1 MISKNKKR
9 IQVLLFVV
17 IMGFTFYAVFHKQDL
32 PTIWD
37 SICKM
42 SWVSILVA
50 IALSIFFASAE
61 GIMMWYLLRSM
72 GNKCR
77 MGQCL
82 RYSWVGFFYSGI
94 TPSATGGQPMQL
106 YYMNKD
112 GWKAS
117 QSTVILMTM
126 ALAYKL
132 VLVLVGTT
140 MLIVWYQPLKSYM
153 GNTVLLYFLGIVLN
167 LGVILV
173 IIGAMAFPNIL
184 IQVANW
190 FEVLLIRAHIW
201 KPKEGRK
208 AKVKEFVGQYRQA
221 VGFMA
226 GHKSRILV
234 VMFITALQR
243 FSMFLLTYVIY
254 KGFYLAGENVWKIM
268 ELQAAVTISV
278 DMLPVPGAQGI
289 TEIVYQAVFGNIFT
303 EEYLVPS
310 MLVNRGINFYFL
322 LVFCGIV
329 AALAAIKVKKYGD

>member
-1 MISKNKKR
+1 MGNRNRKR
-9 IQVLLFVV
+9 IQVLLFVG
-17 IMGFTFYAVFHKQDL
+17 IMGLTFYAVFHKQDL
-32 PTIWD
+32 PKIWD
-37 SICKM
+37 AICKM

-50 IALSIFFASAE
+50 MALSIFFASAE

-77 MGQCL
+77 LCQCL
-82 RYSWVGFFYSGI
+82 RYSFVGFFYSGI

-112 GWKAS
+112 GWKVS
-117 QSTVILMTM
+117 ESTVILMTM

-132 VLVLVGTT
+132 VLVIVGTT
-140 MLIVWYQPLKSYM
+140 MLVAWYQPLKNYM
-153 GNTVLLYFLGIVLN
+153 GNMVLLYFLGIILN

-184 IQVANW
+184 IQIADW
-190 FEVLLIRAHIW
+190 FELLLVRIHIW
-201 KPKEGRK
+201 KPKENRK
-208 AKVKEFVGQYRQA
+208 EKVKEFVGQYQQSVR
-221 VGFMA
+221 FMA

-243 FSMFLLTYVIY
+243 FSMFLLTYVVY
-254 KGFYLAGENVWKIM
+254 KGFYLAGESVWKIM

-289 TEIVYQAVFGNIFT
+289 TEIVYQAVFSNIFT

-310 MLVNRGINFYFL
+310 MLVSRGVNFYFL

-329 AALAAIKVKKYGD
+329 AAWAAIKVKKHGD